1 MKKKKMENIEDLKKQ
16 LFRTAK
22 DMTYRLTNLLQV
34 VNKMGWAEE
43 FLSYEHER
51 DKKNKIVEELK
62 SALFDR
68 TVAAIRKYIES
79 GKKEDAEMIFALYE
93 MADKLGWLSELEEK
107 AKEAGLDVRF
117 S

>member
-1 MKKKKMENIEDLKKQ
+1 MENIEDLKKQ

-34 VNKMGWAEE
+34 VNRM
-43 FLSYEHER
+43 
-51 DKKNKIVEELK
+51 
-62 SALFDR
+62 
-68 TVAAIRKYIES
+68 
-79 GKKEDAEMIFALYE
+79 
-93 MADKLGWLSELEEK
+93 GWLSELEEK

>member
-1 MKKKKMENIEDLKKQ
+1 MKKMENIEDLKKQ
-16 LFRTAK
+16 LFQTAK

-34 VNKMGWAEE
+34 VNRMGWAEE
-43 FLSYEHER
+43 FLSYEDER

>member
-1 MKKKKMENIEDLKKQ
+1 MENIEDLKKH

-34 VNKMGWAEE
+34 VNRMGWTEE
-43 FLSYEHER
+43 FLSYADER

-62 SALFDR
+62 SALFDW

-79 GKKEDAEMIFALYE
+79 GEKEDAEMIFALYE